1 VGEGGTFHLEKKTYS
16 SRRRAHDQ
24 SQPVSEVPFNVAV
37 PEPQPRVAGL
47 EPDHDERAGLDDLF
61 LDFVVHFFSM
71 GEGGDSVF
79 FPLASKPRPLRAS
92 SPRPLPPR
100 SPRLFS
106 PPGRILFD
114 ITAVHSHSIKRAI
127 EREEACHL
135 PPLRTAAPAAAAAQ
149 KKDKKLNHLDTKL
162 TVTSLASIGSSF
174 VFPAS

>member
-1 VGEGGTFHLEKKTYS
+1 LKKKLNLHAVVLTTRASPSARCHSMWQCQNHSPGLLAWNLITMNELASMTYFRILSLIFFRWERGE
-16 SRRRAHDQ
+16 
-24 SQPVSEVPFNVAV
+24 SQF
-37 PEPQPRVAGL
+37 
-47 EPDHDERAGLDDLF
+47 
-61 LDFVVHFFSM
+61 
-71 GEGGDSVF
+71 F

-92 SPRPLPPR
+92 SQRPLPSR

-106 PPGRILFD
+106 PPGRFLFD
-114 ITAVHSHSIKRAI
+114 ITAVRSHSIKRAI

-135 PPLRTAAPAAAAAQ
+135 PPLRTAAPAAAEAQ